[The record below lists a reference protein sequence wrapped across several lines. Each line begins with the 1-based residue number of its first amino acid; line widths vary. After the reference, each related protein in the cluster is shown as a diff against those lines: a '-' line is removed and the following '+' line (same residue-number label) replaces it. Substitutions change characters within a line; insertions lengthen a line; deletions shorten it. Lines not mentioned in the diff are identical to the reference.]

1 MGGLIVSTIP
11 PSIGLILYGVTGEV
25 SIGRLFLAGIVPGI
39 LMTIGLMTSVALI
52 SKKRRYSK
60 ETEKSA
66 TFREVMKGL
75 WNNLWALMFPVIL
88 IVGIRFGIFTAQS

>member
-1 MGGLIVSTIP
+1 
-11 PSIGLILYGVTGEV
+11 
-25 SIGRLFLAGIVPGI
+25 
-39 LMTIGLMTSVALI
+39 MTSVALI